1 MSLELKKQIHNFLD
15 EKQSANEMYEMYCK
29 ISKRKDL
36 QRQVKRF
43 GLKSYNVRLVKTAV
57 LKFIRLNPKYDPAQ
71 DQPEI
76 VNVIVENSGSG
87 MITEKP
93 QNNQIH
99 TDTGIVVKQE
109 KTTAQD
115 SGSAMLTEK
124 NTEVAETKKKYPKKD
139 IIVQI
144 KKRLADISNERSF
157 LQNEILKIGTGN
169 DKESI
174 SKRKKLLDKI
184 KSYGDE
190 YDVLFKAKE
199 DFFVTGIL
207 PDANILKIKGSEK
220 ITILQAVKLRNN
232 LRSQISRLKNK
243 NKNSTEE
250 LSADDKMKLSNLQTE
265 HDKYQTI
272 IDNAS

>member
-57 LKFIRLNPKYDPAQ
+57 LKFIRLNPNYAPVEYPDKNQKPKN
-71 DQPEI
+71 I
-76 VNVIVENSGSG
+76 ENSGSG
-87 MITEKP
+87 MITKKT
-93 QNNQIH
+93 QNNEIY
-99 TDTGIVVKQE
+99 TDTGIVEKQE

-115 SGSAMLTEK
+115 STMLTEK
-124 NTEVAETKKKYPKKD
+124 NTEVAETKKKYPKED

-144 KKRLADISNERSF
+144 KKRLANISNDRSF

-190 YDVLFKAKE
+190 YDVLFNAKE
-199 DFFVTGIL
+199 DYFATNIL
-207 PDANILKIKGSEK
+207 PDESILKIKGDEK
-220 ITILQAVKLRNN
+220 ITVLQAVKLRNN
-232 LRSQISRLKNK
+232 LRSKISRLKNK
-243 NKNSTEE
+243 NKNISEE
-250 LSADDKMKLSNLQTE
+250 LSQDDKNKINQLQKE
-265 HDKYQTI
+265 HNKYQTI
-272 IDNAS
+272 IENAS